1 VRRAMQVLGLALI
14 TAGLFLGN
22 APRDRDRRTGP
33 SLRSKG
39 GTSDRNLRSR
49 LPLLLFW
56 VGAVLLVLSSI

>member
-39 GTSDRNLRSR
+39 GTDGNFRSR

-56 VGAVLLVLSSI
+56 VGAALLVLSSI

>member
-22 APRDRDRRTGP
+22 APRDRDRRTGRP

-39 GTSDRNLRSR
+39 GTDGNLRSR

>member
-1 VRRAMQVLGLALI
+1 VRRALQVLGLALI

-33 SLRSKG
+33 GLRSKG
-39 GTSDRNLRSR
+39 GTSGGDFRSR

-56 VGAVLLVLSSI
+56 VGAGLLVLSSI

>member
-1 VRRAMQVLGLALI
+1 VRRTLQVLGLALI

-33 SLRSKG
+33 SLRWKG
-39 GTSDRNLRSR
+39 GTSEGNLRSR

-56 VGAVLLVLSSI
+56 VGAVVLVLSSI

>member
-1 VRRAMQVLGLALI
+1 MQVLGLALI

-22 APRDRDRRTGP
+22 ASRGRDRRTGP

-39 GTSDRNLRSR
+39 GTSGGNFRSR

>member
-1 VRRAMQVLGLALI
+1 MRRAIQVLGLALI

-33 SLRSKG
+33 SLRPKG
-39 GTSDRNLRSR
+39 GTDGNLRSR